1 MTLTTPM
8 AVPVIDTPEDMH
20 ADAPLTEELADAAF
34 GLVDA
39 GAEMAAQGLNPVTLT
54 IGTFGDEAPFESWT
68 HYPPGDARDSKSGIQ
83 IYYHAH
89 RAGHE
94 HGHFHIFL
102 KAGDT
107 ASDLKSISTADEDA
121 ATLEADDLF
130 HVIAITMDAT
140 GLPID
145 LFTTNRWVT
154 GETMVSAKSILP
166 QLDRLTCTDAFDTP
180 LANQWFSDLF
190 RLFKVDIAQLLVE
203 RDDALE
209 TINFALD
216 DEAHEVLSAKP
227 ISILDRMDELGL
239 FED

>member
-1 MTLTTPM
+1 MTM
-8 AVPVIDTPEDMH
+8 AAPILDIPDDTRT
-20 ADAPLTEELADAAF
+20 DALADAAF

-39 GAEMAAQGLNPVTLT
+39 GAEMAAKGLNPVTLT
-54 IGTFGDEAPFESWT
+54 IGTFDDDAPFESWT

-107 ASDLKSISTADEDA
+107 ATQLNLVSAADEDPA
-121 ATLEADDLF
+121 PLESDDLF

-145 LFTTNRWVT
+145 LFTTNR
-154 GETMVSAKSILP
+154 
-166 QLDRLTCTDAFDTP
+166 
-180 LANQWFSDLF
+180 
-190 RLFKVDIAQLLVE
+190 
-203 RDDALE
+203 
-209 TINFALD
+209 
-216 DEAHEVLSAKP
+216 
-227 ISILDRMDELGL
+227 
-239 FED
+239 

>member
-1 MTLTTPM
+1 MTLTAAIHPAVDEAHANTLAETP
-8 AVPVIDTPEDMH
+8 
-20 ADAPLTEELADAAF
+20 ADKLADAAF

-39 GAEMAAQGLNPVTLT
+39 GAQMAAKGLNPVTLA
-54 IGTFGDEAPFESWT
+54 IGTFDAGSPFESWT
-68 HYPPGDARDSKSGIQ
+68 HYPPGDARDSESGIQ

-89 RAGHE
+89 RAGQE

-102 KAGDT
+102 RAGDT
-107 ASDLKSISTADEDA
+107 ASDLIPLPAPGEPPA
-121 ATLEADDLF
+121 ALEADDLF
-130 HVIAITMDAT
+130 HVVAVTMDAT

-154 GETMVSAKSILP
+154 GETMVAATSILP
-166 QLDRLTCTDAFDTP
+166 LLDRLTCTDAFDAP

-190 RLFKVDIAQLLVE
+190 RLFRDDIAQLLVA
-203 RDDALE
+203 RDEALV
-209 TINFALD
+209 TFNHALD
-216 DEAHEVLSAKP
+216 DEAHEVLSTKP

>member
-1 MTLTTPM
+1 MTM
-8 AVPVIDTPEDMH
+8 AAPILDTPDDTR
-20 ADAPLTEELADAAF
+20 ADALADAAF

-39 GAEMAAQGLNPVTLT
+39 GAEMAAKGLNPVTLT
-54 IGTFGDEAPFESWT
+54 IGTFDDDAPFESWT

-107 ASDLKSISTADEDA
+107 ATQLNLVSAADEDPA
-121 ATLEADDLF
+121 PLESDDLF

-154 GETMVSAKSILP
+154 GETMVSAQSILP
-166 QLDRLTCTDAFDTP
+166 QLDRLACTDAFNTP

-190 RLFKVDIAQLLVE
+190 RLFKDDIAQLLVE
-203 RDDALE
+203 RDEALD

-227 ISILDRMDELGL
+227 ISILARMDELGL

>member
-8 AVPVIDTPEDMH
+8 AAPILDTPGDTRV
-20 ADAPLTEELADAAF
+20 DAPLTDELADAAF

-39 GAEMAAQGLNPVTLT
+39 GAQMAEQGLNPVTLT
-54 IGTFGDEAPFESWT
+54 IGTFDDDAPFESWT
-68 HYPPGDARDSKSGIQ
+68 HYPPGDARDSRSGVQ
-83 IYYHAH
+83 IYYHGH

-107 ASDLKSISTADEDA
+107 ASDVKSISAADEDA
-121 ATLEADDLF
+121 TTLEADDLF

-140 GLPID
+140 GLPIE

-154 GETMVSAKSILP
+154 DEAMVTAKSILP
-166 QLDRLTCTDAFDTP
+166 LLDRLTCTDAFDAP
-180 LANQWFSDLF
+180 LANQWFSHLFGLF
-190 RLFKVDIAQLLVE
+190 RDDIAQLLVA

-216 DEAHEVLSAKP
+216 DEAHEVLSSKP
-227 ISILDRMDELGL
+227 ISILDRMEELGL